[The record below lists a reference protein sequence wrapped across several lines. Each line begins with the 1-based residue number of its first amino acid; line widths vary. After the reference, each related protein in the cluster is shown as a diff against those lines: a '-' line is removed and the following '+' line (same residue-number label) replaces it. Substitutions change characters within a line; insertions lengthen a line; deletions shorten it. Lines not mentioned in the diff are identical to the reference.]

1 MAAALV
7 AVAVA
12 VAVLRTQQ
20 DRSRDFLHNPI
31 KILSALR
38 CVKFVGFTHPTML
51 HSSSISKPRPASSPI
66 QTRKTAS
73 TLQNV

>member
-31 KILSALR
+31 KILSALH
-38 CVKFVGFTHPTML
+38 CVK
-51 HSSSISKPRPASSPI
+51 SSDLQRCGSEVIATPR
-66 QTRKTAS
+66 
-73 TLQNV
+73 L